1 MIRSRSAGRFALAA
15 ALAAASCAPPAE
27 SGPTSTAETTAVRS
41 QAATSVGSP
50 GTSLPTHARR
60 SALVGDRAITLLPYV
75 WRNFEPGDFV
85 SGVYFSGTIRSA
97 DGSVPDGLT
106 VLRFWVVLDAE
117 VWTDVPAEVR
127 TWTHRQT
134 GVASFEAYA
143 SGGPAWAPDKVVR
156 AIVRAS
162 YLGQT
167 FDLDAD
173 PISIQSR
180 S

>member
-1 MIRSRSAGRFALAA
+1 
-15 ALAAASCAPPAE
+15 
-27 SGPTSTAETTAVRS
+27 
-41 QAATSVGSP
+41 
-50 GTSLPTHARR
+50 
-60 SALVGDRAITLLPYV
+60 
-75 WRNFEPGDFV
+75 
-85 SGVYFSGTIRSA
+85 
-97 DGSVPDGLT
+97 
-106 VLRFWVVLDAE
+106 LRFWVVLDAE

-156 AIVRAS
+156 AIVRVS

-173 PISIQSR
+173 PISIQSA